1 MSSLASGRTAG
12 FLSSDFVFL
21 SKREYFEDV
30 TRRFAAAKKG
40 DRLLLVTHDFR
51 PAEPL
56 VADLM
61 KAMAGAA
68 ERGANVQFAL
78 DERTYP
84 VMQKVPISKNAATL
98 IKATNETLAT
108 LKDAGATY
116 AVTNKTFH
124 RLINRFSGRAHIKV
138 VIINDI
144 VYVGGCNLTKA
155 SQIDFMIRWQNQS
168 AADWLYD
175 MMSRMI
181 AAGSSQAAF
190 NGHDHSFAVDSRT
203 TLLLDSG
210 KPHQSLIFDNAL
222 QLIDDAQ
229 EWLIL
234 TCQYYPISIT
244 GKRLHAAHLRS
255 VDVDIY
261 FNHPS
266 VHQPGFNMM
275 LHTAVLRE
283 RTRYP
288 KKLFDKRL
296 HKRMPYLHAKL
307 LVSEK
312 STMIGSH
319 NYVTIGVNFGT
330 AELSLLRHD
339 PEFSLKSRQF
349 FEQLLVT
356 STTVPIE
363 DQRSHL

>member
-1 MSSLASGRTAG
+1 MSSTASGRTAG

-21 SKREYFEDV
+21 SKREYFVELAQ
-30 TRRFAAAKKG
+30 RFHAAKKG

-56 VADLM
+56 VANLM

-98 IKATNETLAT
+98 IKATNATLAE
-108 LKDAGATY
+108 LKAAGAAY

-138 VIINDI
+138 AIINDI
-144 VYVGGCNLTKA
+144 VYIGGCNLDTANK
-155 SQIDFMIRWQNQS
+155 IDFMIRWQDKA

-175 MMSRMI
+175 MMGHMI
-181 AAGSSQAAF
+181 TTGSSQAAF
-190 NGHDHSFAVDSRT
+190 NGQDHSFAVDSWT

-210 KPHQSLIFDNAL
+210 KPHQSIIFDHAL
-222 QLIDDAQ
+222 QLIDDAK
-229 EWLIL
+229 EWVIL

-244 GKRLHAAHLRS
+244 GKKLHAAHLRG
-255 VDVDIY
+255 VDVDVY

-266 VHQPGFNMM
+266 IHQPGFNMM
-275 LHTAVLRE
+275 LHAAVLRE
-283 RTRYP
+283 RARYP

-296 HKRMPYLHAKL
+296 KRSMPFLHAKL
-307 LVSEK
+307 LVSEQ

-339 PEFSLKSRQF
+339 PDFAVKSRQF
-349 FEQLLVT
+349 FEELVAA
-356 STTVPIE
+356 SDPISAE
-363 DQRSHL
+363 PVALR

>member
-1 MSSLASGRTAG
+1 MALSASGRST
-12 FLSSDFVFL
+12 LSATDFAFL
-21 SKREYFEDV
+21 SKREYFMEL
-30 TRRFAAAKKG
+30 TKRIAATKKG

-61 KAMAGAA
+61 EAVAA
-68 ERGANVQFAL
+68 AAARGVQVSFAL

-84 VMQKVPISKNAATL
+84 VMQRVPISKNASTL

-108 LKDAGATY
+108 LKAAGAAY

-144 VYVGGCNLTKA
+144 IYIGGCNLTNA
-155 SQIDFMIRWQNQS
+155 QQIDFMIRWQDE
-168 AADWLYD
+168 ATADWLYN
-175 MMSRMI
+175 MMSQMI

-190 NGHDHSFAVDSRT
+190 NGNDYSFAVDEST

-210 KPHQSLIFDNAL
+210 KPHQSIIFDHAL
-222 QLIDDAQ
+222 QLIDNAKQ
-229 EWLIL
+229 WLIL
-234 TCQYYPISIT
+234 TCQYYPISTT
-244 GKRLHAAHLRS
+244 GKHLHAAHQRG
-255 VDVDIY
+255 VNVDIY

-266 VHQPGFNMM
+266 VHQPGFNVMI
-275 LHTAVLRE
+275 HYAVLRE
-283 RTRYP
+283 RARYP
-288 KKLFDKRL
+288 KALFDKRL
-296 HKRMPYLHAKL
+296 HKQMPYLHAKL
-307 LVSEK
+307 LVSEQ

-319 NYVTIGVNFGT
+319 NYVTVGVNFGT

-339 PEFSLKSRQF
+339 PAFSVRAKDF
-349 FEQLLVT
+349 FETLVT
-356 STTVPIE
+356 ETAESVSQE
-363 DQRSHL
+363 LL